1 MQGSIPCLR
10 FALLLTPPTATASY
24 PQLSPLHYIL
34 CPLGRALGAGGTPL
48 SHHSWHHPP
57 HSCCHSCSRGGGS
70 GPAEEGPAPATATG
84 GLQRAHLLCH
94 SWYSWHRPPPGWMP
108 LLQLRRWR
116 QACWGGAS
124 TSWASTQLL
133 GPLPLDLSD
142 PTHAPHA
149 PLTLRSTAVSKK
161 GKRSPG
167 TDRREPQHPTR
178 GRWAHAWG
186 LRLSGFS
193 PLRYSCGRLSLEVL
207 PPSSCILQWCLF
219 PAELR

>member
-94 SWYSWHRPPPGWMP
+94 SWYSWHRPPPDGCHCCSSGGGGRP
-108 LLQLRRWR
+108 AGEGQAPAGSKGAKQTHPHRRTLER
-116 QACWGGAS
+116 LYSPTLYAS
-124 TSWASTQLL
+124 
-133 GPLPLDLSD
+133 P
-142 PTHAPHA
+142 
-149 PLTLRSTAVSKK
+149 
-161 GKRSPG
+161 SP
-167 TDRREPQHPTR
+167 
-178 GRWAHAWG
+178 
-186 LRLSGFS
+186 
-193 PLRYSCGRLSLEVL
+193 
-207 PPSSCILQWCLF
+207 PPSIHRSCKYSIHSF
-219 PAELR
+219 SSPA